1 MAYHEMAS
9 LRNNNVTYV
18 QGDLE
23 RSGCKVRVE
32 LIREPD
38 GRTPKTKN
46 DSNNLTYY
54 NTTQN
59 QFYMRLM
66 LIIAAGIVY
75 VYAYMNMAKRNDKET
90 PQKRHLVLK
99 ILGIIFAFIGILS
112 GIMGLYFFSQI
123 IFPQEAIEP
132 YISPNMIVRPS
143 YQTMYWGYPTMEQSQ
158 CLSLVSSAFEGLALS
173 AYCLHFKSSN
183 SKWYNKIG
191 KIVFCVFYYLFYASA
206 TNFHYFDFYEWIAPA
221 LFLIMTFF
229 AFQEKSE
236 KAIKIIPKANSITI
250 NSSDTLSNID
260 QSTHIPSQINEIDII
275 KDANSDDS
283 KDKLPKEFD
292 KERNLVQEP
301 SLEDSDIESS
311 TFGTIMKPNS
321 MSEKERNT
329 HNPNHT
335 IQYCRYCGGKVNY
348 QSDKYCKHCGKLLK

>member
-1 MAYHEMAS
+1 
-9 LRNNNVTYV
+9 
-18 QGDLE
+18 
-23 RSGCKVRVE
+23 
-32 LIREPD
+32 
-38 GRTPKTKN
+38 
-46 DSNNLTYY
+46 
-54 NTTQN
+54 
-59 QFYMRLM
+59 
-66 LIIAAGIVY
+66 
-75 VYAYMNMAKRNDKET
+75 
-90 PQKRHLVLK
+90 
-99 ILGIIFAFIGILS
+99 
-112 GIMGLYFFSQI
+112 
-123 IFPQEAIEP
+123 
-132 YISPNMIVRPS
+132 
-143 YQTMYWGYPTMEQSQ
+143 
-158 CLSLVSSAFEGLALS
+158 
-173 AYCLHFKSSN
+173 
-183 SKWYNKIG
+183 
-191 KIVFCVFYYLFYASA
+191 
-206 TNFHYFDFYEWIAPA
+206 
-221 LFLIMTFF
+221 MTFF

-301 SLEDSDIESS
+301 SLEDSDLESS